1 MRRTRYDGVT
11 LLELVLVLSIMSIIG
26 FGVFSFLG
34 ASVSIYSDS
43 QKINHSL
50 AQAQF
55 ALERLT
61 REIRQAVPNTI
72 RFRKRNGL
80 QCMEFLPIDYASQYA
95 SAPTLTPENS
105 VQLDSNIPSNLLSSG
120 GFLLI
125 NPTMAKYVYGAEP
138 MEVSDV
144 RYTQCAR
151 TSSQTMI
158 DDNLLLAGVCHSN
171 NTSPVAFP
179 EKSAEN
185 RFYFS
190 RGPVSYCFIVPR
202 NSVKARFY
210 RFSDYSTQSSIK
222 TLQPRIPNLRT
233 LLDGEVEL
241 LIDGVTGSQGNDIF
255 SNNFRPFSKV
265 SASNQRTIL
274 QIDFYKALYKENS
287 TQHLHFIRQVQVRN
301 VP

>member
-1 MRRTRYDGVT
+1 MSRVRYHGVT

-26 FGVFSFLG
+26 FGIFSFLE

-43 QKINHSL
+43 QKMNHSL
-50 AQAQF
+50 AQTQF
-55 ALERLT
+55 ALERFT

-72 RFRKRNGL
+72 RLRKRNGL
-80 QCMEFLPIDYASQYA
+80 QCMEFLPIDYASKYVTVPVLA
-95 SAPTLTPENS
+95 PESSA
-105 VQLDSNIPSNLLSSG
+105 QLDSDIPSDLLSNG

-138 MEVSDV
+138 IEVSDA
-144 RYTQCAR
+144 RYAQCAR
-151 TSSQTMI
+151 VSSQTMT

-171 NTSPVAFP
+171 NTSSVAFP
-179 EKSAEN
+179 EKSAES

-210 RFSDYSTQSSIK
+210 RFSDYSTQSSIR
-222 TLQPRIPNLRT
+222 TLQTSIPNLTT
-233 LLDGEVEL
+233 LLGGEVEL
-241 LIDGVTGSQGNDIF
+241 LIDGVTDSQGNDIF

-265 SASNQRTIL
+265 LVSNPRTIL
-274 QIDFYKALYKENS
+274 QIDFHKALNKENS